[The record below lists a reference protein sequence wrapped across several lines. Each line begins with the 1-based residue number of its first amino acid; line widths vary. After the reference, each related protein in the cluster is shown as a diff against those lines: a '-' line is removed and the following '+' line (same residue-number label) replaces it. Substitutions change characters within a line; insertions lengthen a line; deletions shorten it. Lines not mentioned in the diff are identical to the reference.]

1 MAEYILEAGGTMAFT
16 FHVLFMLFNL
26 FIIYQFYFNDKFF
39 NELGFSN
46 EEPKLVFRGPLGA
59 VFLTMLLMSI
69 LLTFDVTGNTYEE
82 NVVQY
87 KFWYSFLFML
97 MAIALI
103 SSVVRYFNLVNNYG
117 ITPNIRGV
125 MFPLV
130 GLVLIILRTIFEG
143 LLINYKRF
151 NNRLF

>member
-87 KFWYSFLFML
+87 KFWYSFLFL
-97 MAIALI
+97 ILTPTIEPHLADFAIHCVSLRQ
-103 SSVVRYFNLVNNYG
+103 SSSL
-117 ITPNIRGV
+117 IRG
-125 MFPLV
+125 L
-130 GLVLIILRTIFEG
+130 GRLSWRVLDV
-143 LLINYKRF
+143 
-151 NNRLF
+151 

>member
-1 MAEYILEAGGTMAFT
+1 MDQLILEAGGNIAFV

-26 FIIYQFYFNDKFF
+26 FIIIQFYFNNKFF

-59 VFLTMLLMSI
+59 VFIAMLFMSI
-69 LLTFDVTGNTYEE
+69 LLTFDVTGNTYAE

-87 KFWYSFLFML
+87 KFWYSFLFIL

-103 SSVVRYFNLVNNYG
+103 SSVIRYFNLVNNYG

-125 MFPLV
+125 MFPLIGV
-130 GLVLIILRTIFEG
+130 ILIIIRTIFES
-143 LLINYKRF
+143 Y
-151 NNRLF
+151 

>member
-1 MAEYILEAGGTMAFT
+1 MSELIIEAGGTSAFI

-26 FIIYQFYFNDKFF
+26 FIIIQFYFNEKFF
-39 NELGFSN
+39 SELGFSN
-46 EEPKLVFRGPLGA
+46 DEPKLIFRGPLGA
-59 VFLTMLLMSI
+59 VFIAMLLMSI

-103 SSVVRYFNLVNNYG
+103 SSIIRYFNLVNNYG
-117 ITPNIRGV
+117 VTLNIRGV
-125 MFPLV
+125 IFPLV
-130 GLVLIILRTIFEG
+130 GLILIILRTIFEG
-143 LLINYKRF
+143 Y
-151 NNRLF
+151 

>member
-1 MAEYILEAGGTMAFT
+1 MSDLILEAGGTLAFA
-16 FHVLFMLFNL
+16 FHVLFMLFNV
-26 FIIYQFYFNDKFF
+26 FIIVQFYFSKSFYDN
-39 NELGFSN
+39 FST
-46 EEPKLVFRGPLGA
+46 EEPKIVFRGPFGA
-59 VFLTMLLMSI
+59 VFITILIMSI
-69 LLTFDVTGNTYEE
+69 LLTFDVTGNTYDE

-103 SSVVRYFNLVNNYG
+103 SSVIRYFNLVNNYG

-130 GLVLIILRTIFEG
+130 GLVLIILRTIFEA
-143 LLINYKRF
+143 Y
-151 NNRLF
+151 

>member
-1 MAEYILEAGGTMAFT
+1 
-16 FHVLFMLFNL
+16 
-26 FIIYQFYFNDKFF
+26 
-39 NELGFSN
+39 
-46 EEPKLVFRGPLGA
+46 
-59 VFLTMLLMSI
+59 MSS
-69 LLTFDVTGNTYEE
+69 GTYEE

-117 ITPNIRGV
+117 TTPNIRGV

-143 LLINYKRF
+143 Y
-151 NNRLF
+151 

>member
-59 VFLTMLLMSI
+59 VFLTMLLMSV

-87 KFWYSFLFML
+87 NFWYSFLGILFI
-97 MAIALI
+97 MATINGFL
-103 SSVVRYFNLVNNYG
+103 RFFNLVNNYG
-117 ITPNIRGV
+117 FKPTIRGLV
-125 MFPLV
+125 FPLI
-130 GLVLIILRTIFEG
+130 GLILIIIRKLVEV
-143 LLINYKRF
+143 Y
-151 NNRLF
+151 

>member
-1 MAEYILEAGGTMAFT
+1 MEQIILEAGGTMAFT

-87 KFWYSFLFML
+87 KFWYSFLFIL
-97 MAIALI
+97 FAMATINGFL
-103 SSVVRYFNLVNNYG
+103 RFFNLVNNYG
-117 ITPNIRGV
+117 VNPNIRGL

-130 GLVLIILRTIFEG
+130 GIIIIILRTIFEG
-143 LLINYKRF
+143 Y
-151 NNRLF
+151 

>member
-1 MAEYILEAGGTMAFT
+1 MSELILEAGGSLAFT

-26 FIIYQFYFNDKFF
+26 FIIYQFYLNDKFF

-46 EEPKLVFRGPLGA
+46 EEPKLVFRGPLGS
-59 VFLTMLLMSI
+59 VFLAMLLMSI

-103 SSVVRYFNLVNNYG
+103 SSVVRLS
-117 ITPNIRGV
+117 
-125 MFPLV
+125 
-130 GLVLIILRTIFEG
+130 LIHI
-143 LLINYKRF
+143 
-151 NNRLF
+151 

>member
-1 MAEYILEAGGTMAFT
+1 MNELVNEAGGNLAFL

-87 KFWYSFLFML
+87 KFWYSFLFIVSIIL
-97 MAIALI
+97 HFASRKKIR
-103 SSVVRYFNLVNNYG
+103 SYFN
-117 ITPNIRGV
+117 
-125 MFPLV
+125 
-130 GLVLIILRTIFEG
+130 
-143 LLINYKRF
+143 
-151 NNRLF
+151 

>member
-69 LLTFDVTGNTYEE
+69 LLTFDVTGNTYDE

-97 MAIALI
+97 FAIALI

-143 LLINYKRF
+143 Y
-151 NNRLF
+151 

>member
-1 MAEYILEAGGTMAFT
+1 MADYILEAGGTMAFT

-69 LLTFDVTGNTYEE
+69 LLTFDVTGNTYDE

-87 KFWYSFLFML
+87 KFYKNNYDVIEKAIFTLLSMWYRSI
-97 MAIALI
+97 IALWYLLH
-103 SSVVRYFNLVNNYG
+103 VFVYNLRDSKVK
-117 ITPNIRGV
+117 
-125 MFPLV
+125 
-130 GLVLIILRTIFEG
+130 II
-143 LLINYKRF
+143 
-151 NNRLF
+151 